1 MGNEIGYGDIK
12 YCPNC
17 RNVMDYEGRGN
28 YRCLVCYAQ
37 VIMLNEDTTMFYEI
51 IGKSSK
57 IPESEANIEPTDI
70 GSVIEV
76 SVTKEVDKDIN
87 SNQDKINESKTSK
100 VSDSNEPVLR
110 ADSESKRTCLL
121 CGKAIQHG
129 TYCKECTFLQ
139 IQKMQKQDIRRPR

>member
-51 IGKSSK
+51 ISKSSK
-57 IPESEANIEPTDI
+57 IPELEANIEPNN
-70 GSVIEV
+70 GSEIEI
-76 SVTKEVDKDIN
+76 SVTKEADKDIKSDQN
-87 SNQDKINESKTSK
+87 KINESKTFK
-100 VSDSNEPVLR
+100 VSDSNEPILK

-121 CGKAIQHG
+121 CGKVIQHG